1 MTKPQRFGSIEISQD
16 MKFQERSWR
25 VQRAAWIV
33 MLLITLAALAGLF
46 GDGFLARGS
55 AGSPSSALGV
65 NYARFTR
72 LGSNSVLEAEIAS
85 ASIASDSTV
94 RVWVDREWIDGYEIL
109 SITPEPETTELLA
122 DRAVYTFKFG
132 PAAGKAKVKYSLDA
146 RVMGLARGRIGLD
159 GGPSYHFSQFIY
171 P

>member
-1 MTKPQRFGSIEISQD
+1 MTKPQRVGSIEISQD

-25 VQRAAWIV
+25 VQRVAWIV
-33 MLLITLAALAGLF
+33 MLLITAGALAGLF
-46 GDGFLARGS
+46 GDGVLARGS
-55 AGSPSSALGV
+55 AGPPSSAMSV

-85 ASIASDSTV
+85 SAIAGDSTA
-94 RVWVDREWIDGYEIL
+94 RVWVDRDWLDGYEVL
-109 SITPEPETTELLA
+109 SITPEPEFTELLA

-132 PAAGKAKVKYSLDA
+132 PGAGRAKVKYSLDA

-159 GGPSYHFSQFIY
+159 GGPSYQFSQFIY